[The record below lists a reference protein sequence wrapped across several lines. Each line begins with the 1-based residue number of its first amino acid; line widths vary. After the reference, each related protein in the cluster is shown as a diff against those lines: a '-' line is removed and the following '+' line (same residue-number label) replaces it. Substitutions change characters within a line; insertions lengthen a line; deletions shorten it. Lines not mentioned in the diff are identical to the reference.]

1 MTLLYRNAA
10 FNGALAA
17 GQHASA
23 NVDRNEESD
32 QELDT
37 WASLVLQ
44 TSVPG
49 LASAPDMPL
58 AVDEWTEHYDGTVI
72 YSDDEG
78 DILAYTDAEV
88 LAFEGSYGNDKSNE
102 ERWSVGNIDHLSA
115 HRSTTYSGCSLLSA
129 VKRASSSYPTKDPV
143 IVSSTFTFSAQS
155 IEFDDLLV
163 DPIAAL
169 DSPDISDVITYPI
182 CDDTQV
188 DYSAVVELPA
198 PLRLLSTPLRR

>member
-10 FNGALAA
+10 CNGALAA
-17 GQHASA
+17 GQPASA
-23 NVDRNEESD
+23 NDDRNEESD

-44 TSVPG
+44 TSIPG
-49 LASAPDMPL
+49 LASAPDM
-58 AVDEWTEHYDGTVI
+58 AIDEWTDHFDGTII

-78 DILAYTDAEV
+78 DILAYTHAEV

-129 VKRASSSYPTKDPV
+129 VKRTSSSYPTKDPV

-155 IEFDDLLV
+155 IEFDDQLV

-182 CDDTQV
+182 CDDTPV
-188 DYSAVVELPA
+188 DCSAVVELPA

>member
-1 MTLLYRNAA
+1 LTLLYRN
-10 FNGALAA
+10 AA

-23 NVDRNEESD
+23 NVDRNEASD

-44 TSVPG
+44 TSIPG
-49 LASAPDMPL
+49 LESAPVM
-58 AVDEWTEHYDGTVI
+58 AVDEWTNHFDGTVI
-72 YSDDEG
+72 HSDDEG
-78 DILAYTDAEV
+78 DILAYTNAEV
-88 LAFEGSYGNDKSNE
+88 LAFEGSFGNDKSNE
-102 ERWSVGNIDHLSA
+102 ERWSVGNIDHLCA

-129 VKRASSSYPTKDPV
+129 VKRTSTSYPTKDPV

>member
-1 MTLLYRNAA
+1 MP
-10 FNGALAA
+10 LAA
-17 GQHASA
+17 ETTCPPADYDDPDE
-23 NVDRNEESD
+23 VSD
-32 QELDT
+32 ADYTT

-44 TSVPG
+44 SAMPEDEIARNVP
-49 LASAPDMPL
+49 
-58 AVDEWTEHYDGTVI
+58 VDDWTEPYEGTI
-72 YSDDEG
+72 IHSDDEG
-78 DILAYTDAEV
+78 DSHAYSRDQI
-88 LAFEGSYGNDKSNE
+88 LAFEGSFGNEKSNE

-129 VKRASSSYPTKDPV
+129 VKRTSTSYPTKDPV

-163 DPIAAL
+163 DPIEAL

-182 CDDTQV
+182 CDDTPV
-188 DYSAVVELPA
+188 DCSAVVKLPA

>member
-1 MTLLYRNAA
+1 MTLLYRN
-10 FNGALAA
+10 AA

-23 NVDRNEESD
+23 NVDRNEASD

-44 TSVPG
+44 TSIPG
-49 LASAPDMPL
+49 LASAPDM
-58 AVDEWTEHYDGTVI
+58 AIDEWTDHFDGTVI

-78 DILAYTDAEV
+78 DILAYTHAEV

-102 ERWSVGNIDHLSA
+102 ERWSVGNIDHLCA

-129 VKRASSSYPTKDPV
+129 VKRTSTSYPTKDPV